1 MPRSHDESSRR
12 RSLDGGFAVWIGVA
26 LAALLAGC
34 ATRSTPSGLIYRV
47 NPPGVMAQALRV
59 EDAGAATVTLRLS
72 NFSTVSTTFAELDLE
87 LTLDG
92 ADPVPVVARPGLE
105 VPALNADVV
114 DVRIELKASA
124 AAALRRA
131 DSTGTLPYRIAGR
144 IVTSPP
150 DGRHRVEFESR
161 LSPVP
166 GRPGEFR

>member
-12 RSLDGGFAVWIGVA
+12 RYRGAGFVVWLGLA
-26 LAALLAGC
+26 LASLLAGC

-47 NPPGVMAQALRV
+47 NPPGVMVQALRL
-59 EDAGAATVTLRLS
+59 EDASAATVTLRLS
-72 NFSTVSTTFAELDLE
+72 NFSTVSTTFTELDLE

-114 DVRIELKASA
+114 AVRIDLTASA
-124 AAALRRA
+124 AAAVRRTDA
-131 DSTGTLPYRIAGR
+131 TGALPYRIAGR